1 MAYAKMEPTFNY
13 YYNML
18 REESDVDRGINWFR
32 KISREKW
39 TLAWDGALVKSTY
52 VRCNALLNKRG
63 REVTIMLASDQV
75 YTKVLNKATEEAL
88 RKANTHNVLEF
99 DQRDTQ
105 FLIQET
111 IEFWPIGDF
120 MVRLDERW
128 CDCSKFQKL
137 HKPYSHVVVACKH
150 VHREYK
156 NYMHLVYTLE
166 CFSNVYRGLFGE
178 LCNKA

>member
-1 MAYAKMEPTFNY
+1 
-13 YYNML
+13 
-18 REESDVDRGINWFR
+18 
-32 KISREKW
+32 
-39 TLAWDGALVKSTY
+39 
-52 VRCNALLNKRG
+52 
-63 REVTIMLASDQV
+63 MLASDQV